1 MSECSSHPS
10 YANGAHATHANNTP
24 ITRATF
30 DEVMVP
36 NYAPASFIPVRGKG
50 SRVWDQTGR
59 EYIDFAGGIAVSSVG
74 HAHDSVVAALV
85 SQAQKLW
92 HVANVM
98 TNEPTLALARSLVE
112 KTFAERVFFCN
123 SGAEANEAA
132 LKLARKWAS
141 DKFPSPNAT
150 HGETEKFEIVS
161 CLNSFHG
168 RTLFTVS
175 VGGQPKYTQGFAPL
189 PGGIKH
195 VPYNDIEAMRAAVS
209 DKTCCVIIE
218 PIQGEGGVTPAT
230 KDFLHA
236 VRELCD
242 QHHALL
248 IFDEVQSGAGRTG
261 SLFAYMNCCAVP
273 DILTSA
279 KGLGGGFPI
288 GAMLTTAAIAQHFG
302 VGSHGT
308 TYGGNPLACAVSLAV
323 LDIISAPETLAN
335 VHARHD
341 QFFAG
346 LNEIGHKYNIFKEV
360 RGQGLLIG
368 CELADKW
375 QGRAKDFVKASEKQS
390 LMILMAGPNVIR
402 LAPSLLITEA
412 DVAQGLEYF
421 EAAVAELVAIESAA
435 AIAAPAVK
443 LAVVQPDPQASVR
456 ATV

>member
-1 MSECSSHPS
+1 MFMSYIQPKIVKLEIKMEKIMSDCSSFPS
-10 YANGAHATHANNTP
+10 KTVPSHAP

-36 NYAPASFIPVRGKG
+36 NYAPAGFIPVRGKG
-50 SRVWDQTGR
+50 SRVWDQAGR

-74 HAHDSVVAALV
+74 HTHEKVVGALID
-85 SQAQKLW
+85 QAQKLW
-92 HVANVM
+92 HVANVV
-98 TNEPTLALARSLVE
+98 TNEPTLAFARSLVE

-141 DKFPSPNAT
+141 DKFPSAGAT

-189 PGGIKH
+189 PPGIKH
-195 VPYNDIEAMRAAVS
+195 VPYNDIEAIRAAVS
-209 DKTCCVIIE
+209 DKTCCVIVE

-230 KDFLHA
+230 KDYLHA
-236 VRELCD
+236 IRELCD
-242 QHHALL
+242 KHNALM

-261 SLFAYMNCCAVP
+261 SLYAYMNCCAMP

-279 KGLGGGFPI
+279 KGIGGGFPL
-288 GAMLTTAAIAQHFG
+288 GVMLTTTEIAAHLG

-308 TYGGNPLACAVSLAV
+308 TYGGNPLACAVGLAV
-323 LDIISAPETLAN
+323 LDIVSAPETLAN
-335 VHARHD
+335 VKARHE
-341 QFFAG
+341 QFFTG
-346 LNEIGHKYNIFKEV
+346 LNEISRKHKIFKEV

-368 CELADKW
+368 CELTDKW
-375 QGRAKDFVKASEKQS
+375 QGRGKDFVKACETQG
-390 LMILMAGPNVIR
+390 LMILIAGPNVIR
-402 LAPSLLITEA
+402 LAPSLLIKET
-412 DVAQGLEYF
+412 DVEQGLQRF
-421 EAAVAELVAIESAA
+421 DAAVAAL
-435 AIAAPAVK
+435 IAAEVPVTAPAHV
-443 LAVVQPDPQASVR
+443 AA
-456 ATV
+456 